1 MLFGVL
7 ITQSVS
13 VLGVLP
19 VFAYLVIPAVAGAF
33 LFTSVRARLIFGWT
47 FASVISLIGLETAR
61 LSQLDPGPTIVC
73 LFAGALVLLGVGLFL
88 RARRFGGLAIL
99 QVVGGAVLFTAF
111 LAGTLVFR
119 KAEATDELATA
130 IVYAKSAEPTQQRQA
145 MVSFRKFPDAKARW
159 VPLVVAMLGQPDP
172 VTREAAATL
181 LGETRAADTVAPL
194 GARLA
199 KGVEPED
206 GVRESVVRSLRAIG
220 DPHAVPPLVEA
231 AARDDEADLA
241 VAMATAAFEL
251 AAAGQDAELRRA
263 GDVLV
268 HVITDTDAPGGARR
282 DAGEALRAHI
292 ALGGSTKD
300 DAAASAWWHDHRDTA
315 VWQAPTKLF
324 VAPAAG
330 G

>member
-1 MLFGVL
+1 
-7 ITQSVS
+7 
-13 VLGVLP
+13 
-19 VFAYLVIPAVAGAF
+19 
-33 LFTSVRARLIFGWT
+33 
-47 FASVISLIGLETAR
+47 
-61 LSQLDPGPTIVC
+61 
-73 LFAGALVLLGVGLFL
+73 VGLFL
-88 RARRFGGLAIL
+88 RTRRFRPRAIL
-99 QVVGGAVLFTAF
+99 HVVGGALLFAAF
-111 LAGTLVFR
+111 LSGTLMFR

-130 IVYAKSAEPTQQRQA
+130 IVYAKSGEPTQQRQA
-145 MVSFRKFPDAKARW
+145 MASFRKFPDARSRW

-181 LGETRAADTVAPL
+181 LGETRAAETVAAL

-206 GVRESVVRSLRAIG
+206 GVRESVVRALRAIG

-268 HVITDTDAPGGARR
+268 HVITNADAPGGARR